1 MSEKVAR
8 PANRGGLCRPLPPTR
23 PVSTPST
30 ENQACLKWSGE
41 TLLLDGP
48 CVIGR
53 RSDNDL
59 QINNVQAS
67 RRHALVIRVNDD
79 WWLNDLGSRNGV
91 QVNGVRLSA
100 ARRLRDGDE
109 IRIAN
114 QSITFRHSSQGPIH
128 RSTIAGGTTQF
139 AVSNGDAPTPS
150 AVSCDL
156 IVATETGA
164 ILEGDKVGYWYFGKA
179 LERAPGAEH
188 YHLPAGV
195 CQWLE
200 RATTAEENGSASL
213 ELEEKG
219 RRVIISLARHKAG
232 RCFLLVREES
242 FTASMEKIQ
251 TLGLTE
257 REAEVMHW
265 ICLGKT
271 NQDIAKILDV
281 TVHTVNRHVE
291 HIFKKF
297 GVDNRQKAVL
307 TVQERLT
314 A

>member
-1 MSEKVAR
+1 M
-8 PANRGGLCRPLPPTR
+8 
-23 PVSTPST
+23 
-30 ENQACLKWSGE
+30 
-41 TLLLDGP
+41 
-48 CVIGR
+48 IGR

-67 RRHALVIRVNDD
+67 RRHALVISVNDE

-139 AVSNGDAPTPS
+139 AVPNGDSPTPA

-156 IVATETGA
+156 IVATDKGE
-164 ILEGDKVGYWYFGKA
+164 ILEGDKVAYWYFGKT
-179 LERAPGAEH
+179 LERAPGAER
-188 YHLPAGV
+188 YRLPAGV
-195 CQWLE
+195 RQWLE
-200 RATTAEENGSASL
+200 RATTTEENGSATL
-213 ELEEKG
+213 ELENNE
-219 RRVIISLARHKAG
+219 RRIIIFLARNKEG

-242 FTASMEKIQ
+242 SSASMEKIQ
-251 TLGLTE
+251 SLGLTE

-265 ICLGKT
+265 ICQGKT
-271 NQDIAKILDV
+271 NQEIAKILTV

-297 GVDNRQKAVL
+297 GVDNRQKAIL
-307 TVQERLT
+307 AVQERL
-314 A
+314 AA

>member
-1 MSEKVAR
+1 MSEKVSV
-8 PANRGGLCRPLPPTR
+8 LPTTGVCQSPNPR
-23 PVSTPST
+23 IPPVSTPST
-30 ENQACLKWSGE
+30 ESQACLKWSGGS
-41 TLLLDGP
+41 LLLTGP

-67 RRHALVIRVNDD
+67 RRHALVIGVNDE

-91 QVNGVRLSA
+91 QVNGVRLTA

-114 QSITFRHSSQGPIH
+114 LNITFLNSSQGPLH
-128 RSTIAGGTTQF
+128 RSTVSGGTTQF
-139 AVSNGDAPTPS
+139 AVPDGDSTPPA

-156 IVATETGA
+156 IVATDKGE
-164 ILEGDKVGYWYFGKA
+164 ILEGEKVANWYFGKT
-179 LERAPGAEH
+179 LERAPGAENH
-188 YHLPAGV
+188 HLPKGV

-213 ELEEKG
+213 ELENNG
-219 RRVIISLARHKAG
+219 RRVVISLARNKEG
-232 RCFLLVREES
+232 RCFLLIREES
-242 FTASMEKIQ
+242 FSASVEKIQ
-251 TLGLTE
+251 SLGLTE

-271 NQDIAKILDV
+271 NQEIGIILEV

-307 TVQERLT
+307 TVQERL
-314 A
+314 AG